1 MENNAL
7 NILNEK
13 NEPINANLVFA
24 FSIGNKKYVALD
36 YSEKIFNDSSK
47 YNDLSIYEIYRISGN
62 NVFATDVEKNDWQKI
77 KDFLNQEIFSEI

>member
-13 NEPINANLVFA
+13 NEPINANLVFE
-24 FSIGNKKYVALD
+24 FLIGNKKYVALD
-36 YSEKIFNDSSK
+36 YSEKIFNDNSK
-47 YNDLSIYEIYRISGN
+47 YNDLSIYEIYRISEN